1 MQRRGTKGTVA
12 VVAWLATVAIVAAP
26 ASAQVQPYGTN
37 DYGGFRNILPP
48 GQGKNASVADIL
60 ANISTGAT
68 PAHFDDQR
76 LMYGN
81 LVYASPTLSRAAI
94 PQFFKDGSFGVQA
107 SDVGSTISPR
117 PGVTIVRDAGFGVP
131 HIYGDTRGDVM
142 FGAGYAGAQ
151 DRLFFMDVARH
162 SGRAELSE
170 FAGGSNKS
178 MDASVWDNA
187 PYTAGDLQR
196 QFELAD
202 DLYGAEGAQLQQDV
216 TDYVA
221 GINQFI
227 SEAQLNPLLLP
238 GEYTLLGKALEPW
251 KVTDVIATAALVG
264 GIFGKGGGGEVTNAE
279 IYRAAKKRFG
289 KVKGIKVWKDLRRA
303 NDPEAPTTV
312 HKRRFPYEKPKK
324 LNPKSVAI
332 PDLGSVIPGSP
343 DDATAT
349 TGRAA
354 TRSAGSSAPRRGLL
368 DGLLNQEGGA
378 SNALLVSA
386 RESRSGHPF
395 AVFGP

>member
-12 VVAWLATVAIVAAP
+12 VVAWLAAVAIVAAP

-48 GQGKNASVADIL
+48 GQGKNATIADIL

-81 LVYASPTLSRAAI
+81 LVYASPSLSPAAI
-94 PQFFKDGSFGVQA
+94 PEFFKDGSFGVQA
-107 SDVGSTISPR
+107 SDIGTTISPR

-131 HIYGDTRGDVM
+131 HIYGDTRGNVM

-162 SGRAELSE
+162 SGRAQLSE

-202 DLYGAEGAQLQQDV
+202 DLYGAEGTQLQQDV

-251 KVTDVIATAALVG
+251 KVTDVIATAALIG

-279 IYRAAKKRFG
+279 I
-289 KVKGIKVWKDLRRA
+289 
-303 NDPEAPTTV
+303 
-312 HKRRFPYEKPKK
+312 
-324 LNPKSVAI
+324 
-332 PDLGSVIPGSP
+332 
-343 DDATAT
+343 
-349 TGRAA
+349 
-354 TRSAGSSAPRRGLL
+354 
-368 DGLLNQEGGA
+368 
-378 SNALLVSA
+378 
-386 RESRSGHPF
+386 
-395 AVFGP
+395 